1 MSKKG
6 SKKTM
11 GDESTNKF
19 LAILLTLIILFSAY
33 FYVRVENNEK
43 TLRNKDFKSNSEPT
57 PTILQPTPTLT
68 PTPKPRKLDGGKLFN
83 LVNDYR
89 KKNGLSELLWYH
101 PLCEFAKA
109 RSQQVKD
116 DWSHE
121 GYLKE
126 ATRGALYTSICP
138 ECGSTGENLAEGYY
152 SEEAALQ
159 GWINSSS
166 HKQNLDAN
174 WDWGCAMYYSNN
186 YVSILFGK
194 KK

>member
-1 MSKKG
+1 MKKL
-6 SKKTM
+6 
-11 GDESTNKF
+11 EP
-19 LAILLTLIILFSAY
+19 LIIPSLLVIISLLL
-33 FYVRVENNEK
+33 YVNVSLSKTGEVEPEA
-43 TLRNKDFKSNSEPT
+43 FPT
-57 PTILQPTPTLT
+57 PEIQGSNVKIITPTLVPIPT
-68 PTPKPRKLDGGKLFN
+68 LIPTPKPRSLDGGKLFN

-89 KKNGLSELLWYH
+89 RKNGLNELLWYH

-109 RSQQVKD
+109 RSQQIKG

-126 ATRGALYTSICP
+126 ATEGALYSSICP
-138 ECGSTGENLAEGYY
+138 ECGLTGENLAKGYY

-159 GWINSSS
+159 GWINSPT
-166 HKQNLDAN
+166 HKANLDSN